1 MYMMRGS
8 YRDQMSLAATMNER
22 YDAEPSRAELYV
34 FTPTANELERSKIL
48 NEMREDSKLNAIVRR
63 RSLVIVIAKYSN
75 W

>member
-22 YDAEPSRAELYV
+22 YDVEPSRAELYV
-34 FTPTANELERSKIL
+34 FTPTANEFERLKIF